1 MTISHEV
8 ISEVMM
14 GMLRPPDAAVD
25 APTLSVVVPVCN
37 EEGNVSL
44 LVARLATALETIAA
58 PHEIVIVDDG
68 SRDRTW
74 AEIQRATEQYGTVRG
89 LRLARNFG
97 HQHALL
103 AGLAH
108 ARGRAI
114 VTMDGD
120 LQHPPE
126 LVPALFDAWRGGYRI
141 VRTARE
147 DDGVASPFKRATSR
161 WFYRAFSALAEIE
174 IREGMSDFRLIDRTV
189 LADIMRFNDKDIFL
203 RGIVEW
209 LGYDVTTV
217 SFRVDRRHSGE
228 TKYPLARMLR
238 FASGAIVSFSTKP
251 LRLGI
256 WIGMLTGS
264 AALVELLYV
273 VAQYL
278 RGQTVPGWASILSVM
293 SLLFAVLFLV
303 LGVIG
308 MYVARIHEVLQN
320 RPRYVVA
327 ERTTGAWER

>member
-1 MTISHEV
+1 
-8 ISEVMM
+8 
-14 GMLRPPDAAVD
+14 
-25 APTLSVVVPVCN
+25 LSVVVPVCN

-44 LVARLATALETIAA
+44 LVERLMRALATVPA
-58 PHEIVIVDDG
+58 PPEIIIVDDG
-68 SRDRTW
+68 SRDGTW
-74 AEIQRATEQYGTVRG
+74 RAIQRATEQYGTVRG

-108 ARGRAI
+108 ARGAAI

-126 LVPALFDAWRGGYRI
+126 LLPALFDAWRAGYRI
-141 VRTARE
+141 VRTERV
-147 DDGVASPFKRATSR
+147 DDGVASPFKRASSR

-174 IREGMSDFRLIDRTV
+174 IRQGMSDFRLIDRAV
-189 LADIMRFNDKDIFL
+189 LADVLRFNDKDIFL

-209 LGYDVTTV
+209 LGYEVTTIP
-217 SFRVDRRHSGE
+217 FRVERRHSGQ

-256 WIGMLTGS
+256 WIGLLTGG
-264 AALVELLYV
+264 AALCELLYV
-273 VAQYL
+273 VLQYF
-278 RGQTVPGWASILSVM
+278 RGQTVPGWASIISVM
-293 SLLFAVLFLV
+293 SLLFAVLFFV

-320 RPRYVVA
+320 RPRYVIA
-327 ERTTGAWER
+327 ERASCPGPA

>member
-1 MTISHEV
+1 MTVSQEV
-8 ISEVMM
+8 TSDAMAAV
-14 GMLRPPDAAVD
+14 LRPPDAAVD

-44 LVARLATALETIAA
+44 LVARLVTALETIAA
-58 PHEIVIVDDG
+58 PHEIVMVDDG

-174 IREGMSDFRLIDRTV
+174 IREGMSDFRLIDRAV

-217 SFRVDRRHSGE
+217 PFRVDRRHSGE

-264 AALVELLYV
+264 AALLELLYV
-273 VAQYL
+273 VVQYL
-278 RGQTVPGWASILSVM
+278 RGQTVPGWASILSVI